1 MGLLCVVLCRD
12 QILEGI
18 TMVKPTLMF
27 VVPMLLNKVLLFL
40 TTGTI
45 LDRVTK
51 LVTSRCTMAS

>member
-12 QILEGI
+12 QIFEG
-18 TMVKPTLMF
+18 F
-27 VVPMLLNKVLLFL
+27 NMLLNKVLLFL